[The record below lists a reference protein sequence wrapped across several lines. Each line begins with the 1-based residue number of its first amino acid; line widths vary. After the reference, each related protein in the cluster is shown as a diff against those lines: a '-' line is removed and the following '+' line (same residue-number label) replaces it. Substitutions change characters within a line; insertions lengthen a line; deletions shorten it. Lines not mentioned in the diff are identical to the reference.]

1 MDKTQSQDPHY
12 IVAFYKAIIEE
23 LTIKGR
29 IDDLSSGTDKATME
43 DFKIEFLTLRNEN
56 KMLTN
61 QLKYLKDTLQLKEES
76 KEQLNRLMTKIDY
89 KEKGKIKEPDSLYSA
104 RASLSYKSPMK
115 KAQGD
120 DMNNALL
127 QFVVCQSMIIEEQL
141 TMHAKKKSI
150 TYLLK

>member
-1 MDKTQSQDPHY
+1 MNKTQSQDPHY
-12 IVAFYKAIIEE
+12 IIAFYKAIIEE

-29 IDDLSSGTDKATME
+29 IDDLASGTEKATME
-43 DFKIEFLTLRNEN
+43 DFKTEFLTMRNEN

-89 KEKGKIKEPDSLYSA
+89 KEKSKYKETDSIFSE
-104 RASLSYKSPMK
+104 RSSYKSPMK
-115 KAQGD
+115 KPQGD
-120 DMNNALL
+120 FTTNAML
-127 QFVVCQSMIIEEQL
+127 QFLVCQSMVIEEQL

-150 TYLLK
+150 TYLFK